1 MPSAEQFAEAK
12 RIRDKVTFALSTREL
27 TFGELLS
34 VVYPEA
40 EHDNKDPDYQRMQR
54 VMTKMREEGKIKKTG
69 GLRGPWHL
77 KAKPHVDDLPA
88 PKRGYA
94 KREQNGA
101 SNGVASGHSELRAYL
116 IRDIEAKL
124 AELKALG

>member
-1 MPSAEQFAEAK
+1 MPSAEQLAEAK

-40 EHDNKDPDYQRMQR
+40 QHDNQDPDYQRMQR
-54 VMTKMREEGKIKKTG
+54 VMSKMREEGKIKKTG

-77 KAKPHVDDLPA
+77 KAKPHVDDLPE
-88 PKRGYA
+88 PQKRGPYQ
-94 KREQNGA
+94 KRDQNG
-101 SNGVASGHSELRAYL
+101 STNGSAHGELRAYL
-116 IRDIEAKL
+116 VREIRQKL
-124 AELKALG
+124 DALEALG